1 MEIGQIKVLHL
12 DTGSQLRG
20 GQQQALR
27 LHQGLLE
34 RGIES
39 GFVCLPDTQLQDF
52 LAQHKLPHH
61 AISWRGEFDLQ
72 AALKLATYAHHNGFT
87 ILHAHTS
94 HAHSWALLAKLLRPG
109 LKLVV
114 TRRVAFEPG
123 ANPLSRLK
131 YRIRVLDR
139 IIAVS
144 QDIRQV
150 LLRAG
155 VPDSR
160 IRMIHSGI
168 DTAWYASLQADPAFR
183 TRWQLPADAIL
194 VGTAAAFTKEK
205 DYPNFL
211 RAAALALQKAPQL
224 YFMAVGEGPQLAR
237 IKELAGQMGLGQR
250 LVFAGFQR
258 DLRQFY
264 AAWDIF
270 VLASKREG
278 LNNAVME
285 AMSAGLPVIATLVGG
300 MPELIQTGVD
310 GLLVPPDNSEA
321 MAVAI
326 VSLAGDPSLRKE
338 LGVSASVKAGDFDQ
352 KLMVERN
359 LALYREL

>member
-1 MEIGQIKVLHL
+1 METGQLKVLHL
-12 DTGSQLRG
+12 DTGLQLRG

-39 GFVCLPDTQLQDF
+39 GFVCLPDTQLRDF
-52 LAQHKLPHH
+52 LARHELPHH
-61 AISWRGEFDLQ
+61 CLAWRGEFDLQ
-72 AALKLATYAHHNGFT
+72 AAWKLASHAHHNGFT

-123 ANPLSRLK
+123 VNPLSRLK
-131 YRIRVLDR
+131 YRIRALDR

-150 LLRAG
+150 LQRAG
-155 VPDSR
+155 VADSR
-160 IRMIHSGI
+160 ISVIHSGI
-168 DTAWYASLQADPAFR
+168 DTARYASLQADPAFR
-183 TRWQLPADAIL
+183 TRWQIPSDAVL

-211 RAAALALQKAPQL
+211 RAASLALQKDPRL
-224 YFMAVGEGPQLAR
+224 YFMAVGEGPQLER
-237 IKELAGQMGLGQR
+237 IKELARDLGLGER
-250 LVFAGFQR
+250 TAFTGFQS

-264 AAWDIF
+264 AVWDIF

-285 AMSAGLPVIATLVGG
+285 AMSAGLPVIATQVGG

-310 GLLVPPDNSEA
+310 GLLVPPYNSEA
-321 MAVAI
+321 LADAI
-326 VSLAGDPSLRKE
+326 VSLAGNPALRKE
-338 LGVSASVKAGDFDQ
+338 FGASASAQARDFDQ
-352 KLMVERN
+352 NLMVERN